1 MLLSKLSNNET
12 VLILEASMKFVTQ
25 ENTFA
30 SVISNKLEKDVIFEV
45 IIIKPSNQQACTA

>member
-12 VLILEASMKFVTQ
+12 VVILEASMKFVTQ

-30 SVISNKLEKDVIFEV
+30 SVISNKLEKDVIFEL
-45 IIIKPSNQQACTA
+45 IIIKPSNQQACAA